1 MPVVLFFLGSTK
13 KKHTDSLHKD
23 PVAAEWIVT
32 RRSRMQKDGA
42 QHGQTIHGFT
52 SHLYI
57 YYHLF
62 CGSLAIG
69 NPPINITFIA
79 GRIIELNDGFCS

>member
-57 YYHLF
+57 Y
-62 CGSLAIG
+62 SAVVWQ
-69 NPPINITFIA
+69 
-79 GRIIELNDGFCS
+79 